1 MLRPRIHSPLPA
13 PDAKGTRDH
22 KIPAWSSSWRRL
34 RRLLFRRE
42 EEKAKLC
49 QQRTMRRPR
58 GKHRRVQGGGEQGGI
73 QSLCSHFY
81 VGHVLPTDR
90 PTAWSVF
97 TEAGEGGA
105 LTAPATPGQQVLEH
119 PKWRLGPRHPLL
131 METVPSMPDLD
142 SDMSPCGPGQVA
154 RPSGLLPSHELPGWG
169 GAARTTGG
177 NKFTRK
183 LLKLLAFKALPQ
195 DHWVHSLPL
204 PPSQDHRPPTDR
216 LREVKPLSQ
225 GHTARQCSASGA
237 DQALQATG
245 PARD

>member
-1 MLRPRIHSPLPA
+1 MW
-13 PDAKGTRDH
+13 GTFC
-22 KIPAWSSSWRRL
+22 P
-34 RRLLFRRE
+34 
-42 EEKAKLC
+42 
-49 QQRTMRRPR
+49 Q
-58 GKHRRVQGGGEQGGI
+58 
-73 QSLCSHFY
+73 
-81 VGHVLPTDR
+81 
-90 PTAWSVF
+90 TATVWSVLAG
-97 TEAGEGGA
+97 AGEGGA

-119 PKWRLGPRHPLL
+119 PKWRLGTRHPLL
-131 METVPSMPDLD
+131 MEMVPSMSDLD

-154 RPSGLLPSHELPGWG
+154 HPSGRLPPHELPG
-169 GAARTTGG
+169 GAAGTTGG

-195 DHWVHSLPL
+195 DHWVYSHPLPL
-204 PPSQDHRPPTDR
+204 SQDHRPPRDR